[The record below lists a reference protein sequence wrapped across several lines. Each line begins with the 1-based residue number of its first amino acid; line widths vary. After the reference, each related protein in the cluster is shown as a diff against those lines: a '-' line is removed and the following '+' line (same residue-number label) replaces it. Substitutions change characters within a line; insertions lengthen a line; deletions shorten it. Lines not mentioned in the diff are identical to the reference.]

1 MISVRELLL
10 RILTVVLLSTVV
22 PLVHGQPDPTVAI
35 RAGQLLDVETAQMQS
50 GVTIVVSR
58 DRIVDIGS
66 EIEIPPQAEVIDLSE
81 FVVMPGLIDTHTHL
95 LLQPDY
101 SNNNPILFKSISYRT
116 VEGVAAARA
125 TLHAGFTTVRDID
138 AEGADWADVAIRDGI
153 ENGLIEGPRMQVATR
168 AISITGGHMNQSK
181 VAPEIDVPQFAEIAD
196 TPDELVRAVRNQI
209 KFGADFIKLYT
220 TGTLR
225 HIDVKTME
233 VLAQY
238 SEQEIRLVVEEAARF
253 GKKVAIHAYGGEGAK
268 RAIRAGA
275 VSIEHGF
282 LLDDEALDLM
292 AARGTYWV
300 PTMSVYI
307 PDGPEPEWTALR
319 RGIVASH
326 RKVFEAAMRKGVK
339 IAFGTDA
346 GAFIHGD
353 NARELELMV
362 AYGMSPIDVLKSATI
377 TAAELMGMEKETGRV
392 SPGMKADIIAVSA
405 DPTHDIG
412 AMRDVVFVM
421 KDGRV
426 YKRP

>member
-1 MISVRELLL
+1 MTGNTLVSRCL
-10 RILTVVLLSTVV
+10 VVLVAFAGATTV
-22 PLVHGQPDPTVAI
+22 HAQPDQSVFI
-35 RAGQLLDVETAQMQS
+35 RAGRLLEVETGQMLPD
-50 GVTIVVSR
+50 VTVVVSG
-58 DRIVDIGS
+58 DRIVEIGS
-66 EIEIPPQAEVIDLSE
+66 SVEVPPGGRLIDLSE
-81 FVVMPGLIDTHTHL
+81 YVVLPGLIDAHTHL

-101 SNNNPILFKSISYRT
+101 SQNNPILFKSISYRT

-153 ENGLIEGPRMQVATR
+153 NDGLIEGPRMHVATR
-168 AISITGGHMNQSK
+168 AISITGGHMNQSR

-225 HIDVKTME
+225 HIDVQTME

-238 SEQEIRLVVEEAARF
+238 SEAEIRLVVEEAERF
-253 GKKVAIHAYGGEGAK
+253 GRVVAIHAYGGEGAK

-292 AARGTYWV
+292 VEYGTFWV
-300 PTMSVYI
+300 PTMAVYI
-307 PDGPEPEWTALR
+307 PDKPEPEWTELQR
-319 RGIVASH
+319 RIVASH
-326 RKVFEAAMRKGVK
+326 REVFVSATRKGVK

-346 GAFIHGD
+346 GAFAHGD

-362 AYGMSPIDVLKSATI
+362 SYGMSPAAVLKSATVA
-377 TAAELMGMEKETGRV
+377 AAELMGLQSEIGRI
-392 SPGMKADIIAVSA
+392 SPGMKADMIAVRS
-405 DPTHDIG
+405 DPTQDIG
-412 AMRDVVFVM
+412 VMRDIVFVM

-426 YKRP
+426 YRRP